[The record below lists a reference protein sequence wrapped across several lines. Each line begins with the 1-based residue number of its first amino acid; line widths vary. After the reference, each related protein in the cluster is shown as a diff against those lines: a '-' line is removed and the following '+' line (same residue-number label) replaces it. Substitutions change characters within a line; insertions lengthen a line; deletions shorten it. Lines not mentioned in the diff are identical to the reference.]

1 MKNVTN
7 ICKQLHDFV
16 FVFHSRVET
25 LGDISEYSEIEF
37 PKAGD
42 YGQFGHRTFMFKIS
56 SKTINV
62 LWKYYLQSNHDN
74 CYDILSAYTIFL
86 WSKKP

>member
-25 LGDISEYSEIEF
+25 LGDISEYAEIEF

-42 YGQFGHRTFMFKIS
+42 YGQFGHRTFMFI
-56 SKTINV
+56 V
-62 LWKYYLQSNHDN
+62 
-74 CYDILSAYTIFL
+74 
-86 WSKKP
+86 